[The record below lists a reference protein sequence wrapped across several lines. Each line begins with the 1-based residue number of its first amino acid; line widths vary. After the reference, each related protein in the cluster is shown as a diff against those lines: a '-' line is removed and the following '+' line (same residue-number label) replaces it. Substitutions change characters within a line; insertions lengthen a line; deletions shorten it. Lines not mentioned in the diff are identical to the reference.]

1 MANYSIVSNARFTP
15 FSFDEM
21 VKPFQMYGE
30 YYAQQEQLASSLAE
44 QAAEWGQKANETTD
58 PITYQKY
65 KSFEADLNRQSDR
78 LLRQGLTPGLRA
90 DLQRMRKR
98 YATEINPIKDAYNWK
113 LQQIQQQAEGKA
125 RGVVYAGDASTTS
138 LDDYI
143 ANPTLIYG
151 SADSNAGYARVAN
164 AAQAIAK
171 GLSEAKISH
180 KLDNYTKALLIRS
193 GYDPDD
199 VTNSVN
205 QAMSDLQG
213 LLNGTI
219 SMNSKA
225 GKIVQ
230 ELLQNESRASGI
242 GDWKS
247 MSAKQEYL
255 SKVSPAL
262 YNLIGASQITPM
274 EDFKGRTD
282 LQGSWQSRHIAE
294 QGQWQS
300 KHIAEQGEQTRKSQ
314 SQAAALAEVAAKNA
328 HSRQLKLMR
337 EQAKLSHSNE
347 TPKSPGNKTPK
358 SKSDGTDY
366 SYDRSNRAYYNGEP
380 RSVTRNK
387 DTDQILIDGAPK
399 KKRADLTVKFSRN
412 NPKDVEFW
420 YEGKKV
426 ASFNTAR
433 PGGKDG
439 VWYLDENNKSKAA
452 HGNATMGGIFEGV
465 SAKDVRLMADAIV
478 QNKGSENQYDYGIIE
493 KGILYSVQNQAQ
505 RVTKG
510 LDTSDAILQALWDE
524 IGYDAGADYGTYG
537 QDKNLNLW

>member
-113 LQQIQQQAEGKA
+113 LQQIQQQAEGRAK
-125 RGVVYAGDASTTS
+125 GVVYAGDAATTS

-143 ANPTLIYG
+143 ANPTLIYS

-171 GLSEAKISH
+171 GLSEAKISG
-180 KLDNYTKALLIRS
+180 KLDDYTKALLIRS
-193 GYDPDD
+193 GYDAND
-199 VTNSVN
+199 VTNLVN

-213 LLNGTI
+213 VLNGTI

-225 GKIVQ
+225 GKVVQ

-262 YNLIGASQITPM
+262 YNLIGASQTTPM
-274 EDFKGRTD
+274 EDFKARTD
-282 LQGSWQSRHIAE
+282 LQGNWQSRHIAE
-294 QGQWQS
+294 QG
-300 KHIAEQGEQTRKSQ
+300 AQTRMNQ
-314 SQAAALAEVAAKNA
+314 SHVAALSAAAAKKTKLFPGA
-328 HSRQLKLMR
+328 RTPRQSGSDSTEYGYDRPNVYFSK
-337 EQAKLSHSNE
+337 
-347 TPKSPGNKTPK
+347 GKTNQITRSTEGAFQIEGK
-358 SKSDGTDY
+358 NVTDY
-366 SYDRSNRAYYNGEP
+366 AR
-380 RSVTRNK
+380 
-387 DTDQILIDGAPK
+387 
-399 KKRADLTVKFSRN
+399 LTVKRSVSNPANIEIYNGSR
-412 NPKDVEFW
+412 
-420 YEGKKV
+420 KV
-426 ASFNTAR
+426 ASYDTSKSSDEIGYYNPAVRKWNVRHGGAKLDGALKGLTATDIR
-433 PGGKDG
+433 NFARF
-439 VWYLDENNKSKAA
+439 VAENP
-452 HGNATMGGIFEGV
+452 
-465 SAKDVRLMADAIV
+465 
-478 QNKGSENQYDYGIIE
+478 GSENQYSYGIT
-493 KGILYSVQNQAQ
+493 KDGQLFSVQNSAQ

-510 LDTSDAILQALWDE
+510 LDASAAMMQALWAD
-524 IGYDAGADYGTYG
+524 IGYNIEASYGSYG
-537 QDKNLNLW
+537 QDDDLNV

>member
-65 KSFEADLNRQSDR
+65 KSFESDLNRQSDR

-90 DLQRMRKR
+90 DLQKMRKR
-98 YATEINPIKDAYNWK
+98 YATEINPIRDAYNWR
-113 LQQIQQQAEGKA
+113 LQQIQQQAEGRAK
-125 RGVVYAGDASTTS
+125 GVVYEGDAATTS

-143 ANPTLIYG
+143 ANPTLIYS

-171 GLSEAKISH
+171 GLSEASISGKI
-180 KLDNYTKALLIRS
+180 DDYTKALLIRS
-193 GYDPDD
+193 GYDAND
-199 VTNSVN
+199 VTTSVN
-205 QAMSDLQG
+205 QAMADLQEVLSG
-213 LLNGTI
+213 NVSLD
-219 SMNSKA
+219 SRA

-247 MSAKQEYL
+247 ISAKQEYL

-262 YNLIGASQITPM
+262 YNLIGTSQTTPM
-274 EDFKGRTD
+274 EDVKARSD
-282 LQGSWQSRHIAE
+282 LQLSNTIAAQNNQARLSE
-294 QGQWQS
+294 
-300 KHIAEQGEQTRKSQ
+300 
-314 SQAAALAEVAAKNA
+314 QAADKA
-328 HSRQLKLMR
+328 RTF
-337 EQAKLSHSNE
+337 QASLYGA
-347 TPKSPGNKTPK
+347 TYDPKTGKISGVDMSKFHKTYDNSPGNKN
-358 SKSDGTDY
+358 SKTSNSSTEY
-366 SYDRSNRAYYNGEP
+366 SYDRSDTAYHEGQP
-380 RSVTRNK
+380 VSVIRSK
-387 DTDQILIDGAPK
+387 DTNEILIDGKAQK
-399 KKRADLTVKFSRN
+399 KLADLTVKFSRT
-412 NPKDVEFW
+412 NPNDVEFW

-433 PGGKDG
+433 PNGTDG
-439 VWYLDENNKSKAA
+439 VWYLDENNRPKAA
-452 HGNATMGGIFEGV
+452 HGDDTMEGIFEDV

-478 QNKGSENQYDYGIIE
+478 KNKGSENQYDYGITE
-493 KGILYSVQNQAQ
+493 EGVLYSVQNQAQ

-510 LDTSDAILQALWDE
+510 LNDSATMLQSLWDD
-524 IGYDAGADYGTYG
+524 IGYNTEANSSTYG
-537 QDKNLNLW
+537 QDADLNLW

>member
-98 YATEINPIKDAYNWK
+98 YATEINPIKDAYNWR
-113 LQQIQQQAEGKA
+113 LQQIQQQAEGRAK
-125 RGVVYAGDASTTS
+125 GVVYEGDAATTS

-143 ANPTLIYG
+143 ANPTLIY
-151 SADSNAGYARVAN
+151 SAADSNAGYARVAN

-171 GLSEAKISH
+171 GLSEAKISG
-180 KLDNYTKALLIRS
+180 KLDDYTKALLIRS
-193 GYDPDD
+193 GYDAND
-199 VTNSVN
+199 VTNSVS

-213 LLNGTI
+213 VLNGTI

-225 GKIVQ
+225 GKVVQ

-262 YNLIGASQITPM
+262 YNLIGASQTTPM
-274 EDFKGRTD
+274 EDYK
-282 LQGSWQSRHIAE
+282 SRIE
-294 QGQWQS
+294 L
-300 KHIAEQGEQTRKSQ
+300 QGEQTRLNQ
-314 SQAAALAEVAAKNA
+314 SHAAALSEAAAKKA
-328 HSRQLKLMR
+328 HERQVELLRLKYG
-337 EQAKLSHSNE
+337 
-347 TPKSPGNKTPK
+347 SPLYKN
-358 SKSDGTDY
+358 SKSGSGSTEYGYDRPNVYFSKGKTNQVTKTSEGAFQIEGKNLTDY
-366 SYDRSNRAYYNGEP
+366 AR
-380 RSVTRNK
+380 
-387 DTDQILIDGAPK
+387 
-399 KKRADLTVKFSRN
+399 LTVKRSVSNPANIEIYNGSR
-412 NPKDVEFW
+412 
-420 YEGKKV
+420 KV
-426 ASFNTAR
+426 ASYDTSKSSDEIGYYNPTVRKWNVRHGGAELDGALKGLTATDIR
-433 PGGKDG
+433 NFARF
-439 VWYLDENNKSKAA
+439 VAENP
-452 HGNATMGGIFEGV
+452 
-465 SAKDVRLMADAIV
+465 
-478 QNKGSENQYDYGIIE
+478 GSENQYSYGITKDGE
-493 KGILYSVQNQAQ
+493 LFSVQNSAQ

-510 LDTSDAILQALWDE
+510 LNNSAAMMQSLWADM
-524 IGYDAGADYGTYG
+524 GYATGADYGTYG
-537 QDKNLNLW
+537 QDADLNLW

>member
-90 DLQRMRKR
+90 DLQKMRKR
-98 YATEINPIKDAYNWK
+98 YATEINPIKDAYNWR
-113 LQQIQQQAEGKA
+113 LQQIQQQAEGRAK
-125 RGVVYAGDASTTS
+125 GVVYAGDAATTS
-138 LDDYI
+138 LDKYI

-171 GLSEAKISH
+171 GLSEAKISR
-180 KLDNYTKALLIRS
+180 KLDNYTKTLLIRS
-193 GYDPDD
+193 GYDAND

-213 LLNGTI
+213 VLNGTI
-219 SMNSKA
+219 SMDSRA
-225 GKIVQ
+225 GRVVQ

-262 YNLIGASQITPM
+262 YNLIGQSTTTPM
-274 EDFKGRTD
+274 EDFKARTD
-282 LQGSWQSRHIAE
+282 LQGSWQSRHISE
-294 QGQWQS
+294 QG
-300 KHIAEQGEQTRKSQ
+300 AQTRLNQ
-314 SQAAALAEVAAKNA
+314 SHAAKLAENAAQAEHERKMKY
-328 HSRQLKLMR
+328 LTEK
-337 EQAKLSHSNE
+337 AKLFLGVR
-347 TPKSPGNKTPK
+347 TPGQANTRGG
-358 SKSDGTDY
+358 SDNNAY
-366 SYDRSNRAYYNGEP
+366 SYDRPNVYFSNAMTGQVTRTDKGAIQIDGKDMGNYTRLTIKRSPYNPNDIEIYNGSRKLASYNASASNNSSGILYYDPSSGRYVARHGGTKLNGTLEGL
-380 RSVTRNK
+380 TATDIRNF
-387 DTDQILIDGAPK
+387 A
-399 KKRADLTVKFSRN
+399 RFVAE
-412 NPKDVEFW
+412 NP
-420 YEGKKV
+420 
-426 ASFNTAR
+426 
-433 PGGKDG
+433 
-439 VWYLDENNKSKAA
+439 
-452 HGNATMGGIFEGV
+452 
-465 SAKDVRLMADAIV
+465 
-478 QNKGSENQYDYGIIE
+478 GSENQYTYGI
-493 KGILYSVQNQAQ
+493 KDGKLFSVQNNAQ

-510 LDTSDAILQALWDE
+510 LNNSALDIQALWAD
-524 IGYDAGADYGTYG
+524 IGYGIPNYGTYG
-537 QDKNLNLW
+537 QDADLNLW

>member
-15 FSFDEM
+15 FSFDQM

-44 QAAEWGQKANETTD
+44 EAAEWGQKANETTD

-90 DLQRMRKR
+90 DLQKMRKR
-98 YATEINPIKDAYNWK
+98 YAKEINPIKDAYNWK
-113 LQQIQQQAEGKA
+113 LQQIQQQAEGRAK
-125 RGVVYAGDASTTS
+125 GIVYAGDAATTS

-143 ANPTLIYG
+143 ANPTLIY
-151 SADSNAGYARVAN
+151 SAADSNAGYARVAN

-171 GLSEAKISH
+171 GLSEAKISG
-180 KLDNYTKALLIRS
+180 KLDDYTKALLIRS
-193 GYDPDD
+193 GYDAND

-213 LLNGTI
+213 VLNGTI

-225 GKIVQ
+225 GKVVQ

-262 YNLIGASQITPM
+262 YNLIGQSTTTPM
-274 EDFKGRTD
+274 EDFKTRTD

-294 QGQWQS
+294 QG
-300 KHIAEQGEQTRKSQ
+300 EQTRKNQ
-314 SQAAALAEVAAKNA
+314 SHAAALSEAAAKKA
-328 HSRQLKLMR
+328 YSRQIGLLK
-337 EQAKLSHSNE
+337 EKAKLFPGVR
-347 TPKSPGNKTPK
+347 TPGQSSSTLSGTNKEQ
-358 SKSDGTDY
+358 Y
-366 SYDRSNRAYYNGEP
+366 AYDRANTAYHNGKP
-380 RSVTRNK
+380 FSVVRNK
-387 DTDQILIDGAPK
+387 DNNNILIENSPQGR
-399 KKRADLTVKFSRN
+399 RADLTVKFTKTNPN
-412 NPKDVEFW
+412 NVEFW

-433 PGGKDG
+433 PHGADG
-439 VWYLDENNKSKAA
+439 VWYLDKNNKPRAA
-452 HGNATMGGIFEGV
+452 HGNNTMGGIFKDV

-478 QNKGSENQYDYGIIE
+478 KNKGSENQYDYGITD
-493 KGILYSVQNQAQ
+493 KGVLYSVQNEAQ

-510 LDTSDAILQALWDE
+510 YDASAAMMQALWSDM
-524 IGYDAGADYGTYG
+524 GYSTGVDYGSYG
-537 QDKNLNLW
+537 QDADLNLW

>member
-15 FSFDEM
+15 FSFDQM

-90 DLQRMRKR
+90 DLQKMRKR

-113 LQQIQQQAEGKA
+113 LQQIQQQAEGKSK
-125 RGVVYAGDASTTS
+125 GVVYEGDAATTS

-171 GLSEAKISH
+171 GLSEAKISG
-180 KLDNYTKALLIRS
+180 KLDDYTKALLIRS
-193 GYDPDD
+193 GYDAND

-213 LLNGTI
+213 VLNGTI

-225 GKIVQ
+225 GKVVQ

-247 MSAKQEYL
+247 MNAKQEYL

-262 YNLIGASQITPM
+262 YNLIGASQTTPM
-274 EDFKGRTD
+274 EDVKARSD
-282 LQGSWQSRHIAE
+282 LQLSNTIAAQNNQARLSE
-294 QGQWQS
+294 
-300 KHIAEQGEQTRKSQ
+300 
-314 SQAAALAEVAAKNA
+314 QAADKA
-328 HSRQLKLMR
+328 RTF
-337 EQAKLSHSNE
+337 QASMYGATYDPKTGKISGADMSKSHKTYDN
-347 TPKSPGNKTPK
+347 SPGNKN
-358 SKSDGTDY
+358 SKTSNSSTEY
-366 SYDRSNRAYYNGEP
+366 SYDRSDTAYHEGQP
-380 RSVTRNK
+380 VSVIRSK
-387 DTDQILIDGAPK
+387 DTNQILIEGKAQEK
-399 KKRADLTVKFSRN
+399 LADLTVKFSRTNPN
-412 NPKDVEFW
+412 NVEFW

-433 PGGKDG
+433 PHGADG
-439 VWYLDENNKSKAA
+439 VWYLDKNNKSRAA
-452 HGNATMGGIFEGV
+452 YGNNTMGGIFKDV

-478 QNKGSENQYDYGIIE
+478 KNKGSENQYDYGITD
-493 KGILYSVQNQAQ
+493 KGVLYSVQNEAQ

-510 LDTSDAILQALWDE
+510 YDASAAMLKALWSDM
-524 IGYDAGADYGTYG
+524 GYNTEVDHGTYG
-537 QDKNLNLW
+537 QDADLNPW

>member
-15 FSFDEM
+15 FSFDQM

-90 DLQRMRKR
+90 DLQKMRKR

-113 LQQIQQQAEGKA
+113 LQQIQQQAEGRSK
-125 RGVVYAGDASTTS
+125 GVVYEGDAATTS

-171 GLSEAKISH
+171 GLSEAKISG
-180 KLDNYTKALLIRS
+180 KLDDYTKALLIRS
-193 GYDPDD
+193 GYDVSD
-199 VTNSVN
+199 VTSSVN

-213 LLNGTI
+213 VLNGTI
-219 SMNSKA
+219 SMNSNA
-225 GKIVQ
+225 GKVVQ

-262 YNLIGASQITPM
+262 YNLIGASQTTPM
-274 EDFKGRTD
+274 DDFKAKTD
-282 LQGSWQSRHIAE
+282 LQGRWQSRHIAE
-294 QGQWQS
+294 QG
-300 KHIAEQGEQTRKSQ
+300 EQTRRSQ
-314 SQAAALAEVAAKNA
+314 THAANLSEAAAKKAQERQIALLQEKARLFPG
-328 HSRQLKLMR
+328 SR
-337 EQAKLSHSNE
+337 
-347 TPKSPGNKTPK
+347 TPRQSVTKGSGSTE
-358 SKSDGTDY
+358 Y
-366 SYDRSNRAYYNGEP
+366 SYDRPNVYFSNGKTNP
-380 RSVTRNK
+380 VTR
-387 DTDQILIDGAPK
+387 TSEGALQI
-399 KKRADLTVKFSRN
+399 
-412 NPKDVEFW
+412 
-420 YEGKKV
+420 
-426 ASFNTAR
+426 
-433 PGGKDG
+433 GGKDIEDYTILTIKRSTSNPSDISIYSGNKLIASYDASSSNRSDGIKYWDSSSRKYVIRHGG
-439 VWYLDENNKSKAA
+439 VELNGVLE
-452 HGNATMGGIFEGV
+452 GLTATDIRNFTRFV
-465 SAKDVRLMADAIV
+465 AD
-478 QNKGSENQYDYGIIE
+478 NPGSENQYSYGITE
-493 KGILYSVQNQAQ
+493 DGQLFSVQNSAQ

-510 LDTSDAILQALWDE
+510 LDASTAMLKALWSDM
-524 IGYDAGADYGTYG
+524 GYSTEVDHGTYG
-537 QDKNLNLW
+537 QDADLNLW

>member
-15 FSFDEM
+15 FSFDQM

-90 DLQRMRKR
+90 DLQKMRKR

-113 LQQIQQQAEGKA
+113 LQQIQQQAEGKSK
-125 RGVVYAGDASTTS
+125 GVVYEGDAATTS

-171 GLSEAKISH
+171 GLSEAKISG
-180 KLDNYTKALLIRS
+180 KLDDYTKALLIRS
-193 GYDPDD
+193 GYDAND

-213 LLNGTI
+213 VLNGTI

-225 GKIVQ
+225 GKVVQ

-262 YNLIGASQITPM
+262 YNLIGQSTTTPM
-274 EDFKGRTD
+274 EDFKTRTD

-294 QGQWQS
+294 QG
-300 KHIAEQGEQTRKSQ
+300 EQTRKNQ
-314 SQAAALAEVAAKNA
+314 SHAAALSEAAAEKAY
-328 HSRQLKLMR
+328 SRQIGLLK
-337 EQAKLSHSNE
+337 EKAKLF
-347 TPKSPGNKTPK
+347 PGVRIPGQSSYTLSGTNKEQ
-358 SKSDGTDY
+358 Y
-366 SYDRSNRAYYNGEP
+366 AYDRSNTAYHEGQP
-380 RSVTRNK
+380 VSVIRSK
-387 DTDQILIDGAPK
+387 DTNQILIDNK
-399 KKRADLTVKFSRN
+399 VQEKLADLTVKFTKTNPN
-412 NPKDVEFW
+412 NVEFW

-433 PGGKDG
+433 PNGADG
-439 VWYLDENNKSKAA
+439 VWYLDKNNKSCTA
-452 HGNATMGGIFEGV
+452 HGNNTMGGIFKDV

-478 QNKGSENQYDYGIIE
+478 KNKGSENQYDYGITD
-493 KGILYSVQNQAQ
+493 KGVLYSVQNEAQ

-510 LDTSDAILQALWDE
+510 YDASAAMMQALWSDM
-524 IGYDAGADYGTYG
+524 GYNTEVDHGTYG
-537 QDKNLNLW
+537 QDADLNLW

>member
-15 FSFDEM
+15 FSFDQM

-44 QAAEWGQKANETTD
+44 EAAEWGQKANETTD

-90 DLQRMRKR
+90 DLQKMRKR

-113 LQQIQQQAEGKA
+113 LQQIQQQAEGRAK
-125 RGVVYAGDASTTS
+125 GIVYAGDAATTS

-143 ANPTLIYG
+143 ANPTLIY
-151 SADSNAGYARVAN
+151 SAADSNAGYARVAN

-171 GLSEAKISH
+171 GLSEAKISG
-180 KLDNYTKALLIRS
+180 KLDDYTKALLIRS
-193 GYDPDD
+193 GYDAND

-205 QAMSDLQG
+205 QAMFDLQG
-213 LLNGTI
+213 VLNGTI

-225 GKIVQ
+225 GKVVQ

-262 YNLIGASQITPM
+262 YNLIGTSQTTPM
-274 EDFKGRTD
+274 ENFKARTD

-294 QGQWQS
+294 QG
-300 KHIAEQGEQTRKSQ
+300 EQTRKSQ
-314 SQAAALAEVAAKNA
+314 SHAAALSEAAAKKA
-328 HSRQLKLMR
+328 YSRQMRLLK
-337 EQAKLSHSNE
+337 EKAKLFPGVR
-347 TPKSPGNKTPK
+347 TPGQSSSTL
-358 SKSDGTDY
+358 SGTDKTQY
-366 SYDRSNRAYYNGEP
+366 AYDRSNTAYHNGKP
-380 RSVTRNK
+380 FSVVRDKNNNN
-387 DTDQILIDGAPK
+387 ILINNSPQGR
-399 KKRADLTVKFSRN
+399 RADLAVKFTKTNPN
-412 NPKDVEFW
+412 NVEFW

-433 PGGKDG
+433 PHGADG
-439 VWYLDENNKSKAA
+439 VWYLDENNKPRAA
-452 HGNATMGGIFEGV
+452 HGNNTMGGVFKKV

-478 QNKGSENQYDYGIIE
+478 KNKGSENQYDYGITD
-493 KGILYSVQNQAQ
+493 KGVLYSVQNEAQ

-510 LDTSDAILQALWDE
+510 YDASAAMMQALWSD
-524 IGYDAGADYGTYG
+524 IGYSTGVDYGSYG
-537 QDKNLNLW
+537 QDADLNLW